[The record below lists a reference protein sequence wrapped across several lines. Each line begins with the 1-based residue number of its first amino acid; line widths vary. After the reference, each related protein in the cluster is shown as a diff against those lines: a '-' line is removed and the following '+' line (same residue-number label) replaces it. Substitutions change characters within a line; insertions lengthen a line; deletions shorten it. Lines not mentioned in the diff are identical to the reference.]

1 MAKGAGEKRVCEHN
15 QLGTEP
21 EDSVKGCVRYCMSIL
36 LAEEGITP

>member
-15 QLGTEP
+15 KLGTEP

-36 LAEEGITP
+36 LVDEESAP